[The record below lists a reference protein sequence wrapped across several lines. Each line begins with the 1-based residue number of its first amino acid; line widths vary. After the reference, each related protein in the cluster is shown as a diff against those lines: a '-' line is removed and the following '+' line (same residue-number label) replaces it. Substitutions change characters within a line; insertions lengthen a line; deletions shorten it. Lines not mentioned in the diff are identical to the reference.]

1 MHERCPN
8 CGLLFERE
16 HGYFTGAMVVSYMLG
31 IPTLALLS
39 AAVLWL
45 VRWPVE
51 WALLAADALFLA
63 LVPLIFRYSRILWMY
78 FDRKI
83 DPDGNN

>member
-16 HGYFTGAMVVSYMLG
+16 HGYFTGAMIVSYMLG
-31 IPTLALLS
+31 IPTLAALS

-45 VRWPVE
+45 TRWQVE

-63 LVPLIFRYSRILWMY
+63 LVPLVFRYSRVIWMHL
-78 FDRKI
+78 DRTL